1 MTYELAAI
9 GAALCWTFAAL
20 LAGDLSKQLGGITF
34 NRLRNVGVF
43 IVLVIMVSLA
53 QLWDTIQQQQLV
65 IILLSGLIGIAIGDS
80 FLFSAMKRLG
90 PRRAQILYAC
100 NAPISVVLGILFL
113 NESLNL
119 KGMLGIALVFGGVV
133 AAIAWG
139 RPDTRG
145 KQLHRWE
152 ITEGRLLIGI
162 GMGLVAAL
170 GQSLGAII
178 IKPVLDAGAHPMAV
192 SALRVGVSAAFLST
206 LFYLN
211 QSEIVQTITLRQR
224 ILSTLNGVLAIGI
237 GVSLLLYAFSIGDV
251 GIASILSSTQAVMM
265 LPVIWW
271 KTRQR
276 PAAGAWLGGVL
287 VVAGMAVLFNR

>member
-1 MTYELAAI
+1 MTYELAAL

-43 IVLVIMVSLA
+43 VVLVIFVSLA
-53 QLWDTIQQQQLV
+53 GLWDTIQHQQLLV
-65 IILLSGLIGIAIGDS
+65 ILLSGLIGIAVGDS
-80 FLFSAMKRLG
+80 FLFSSMKRLG

-100 NAPISVVLGILFL
+100 NAPISVLLGILFL
-113 NESLNL
+113 GESLNFN
-119 KGMLGIALVFGGVV
+119 GALGIALVFSGVV
-133 AAIAWG
+133 SAIALG

-145 KQLHRWE
+145 KQLHLWE
-152 ITEGRLLIGI
+152 ITEGKLLVGV
-162 GMGLVAAL
+162 GMGLLAAL

-178 IKPVLDAGAHPMAV
+178 IKPVLDAGANPLAV
-192 SALRVGVSAAFLST
+192 SALRVGVSAAFLSV
-206 LFYLN
+206 LFHMN
-211 QSEIVQTITLRQR
+211 KSETTPDITLKQR
-224 ILSTLNGVLAIGI
+224 LLSTFNGVLAIGI

-276 PAAGAWLGGVL
+276 PSLGAWLGAVL
-287 VVAGMAVLFNR
+287 VVAGMAVIFNR

>member
-1 MTYELAAI
+1 MYYELAAL

-20 LAGDLSKQLGGITF
+20 LAGDLSRQLGGITF

-43 IVLVIMVSLA
+43 MVLLIFVSAAGLWHSVQQN
-53 QLWDTIQQQQLV
+53 QLF
-65 IILLSGLIGIAIGDS
+65 IILLSGLVGIAVGDS

-100 NAPISVVLGILFL
+100 NAPISVILGMVFL
-113 NESLNL
+113 NESLSL
-119 KGMLGIALVFGGVV
+119 TAVLGITLVFSGVI
-133 AAIAWG
+133 AAISLG
-139 RPDTRG
+139 RPQTG
-145 KQLHRWE
+145 SKPLHIWE
-152 ITEGRLLIGI
+152 VTEGHLSIGI
-162 GMGLVAAL
+162 GMGLLSAL
-170 GQSLGAII
+170 GQSIGAII

-192 SALRVGVSAAFLST
+192 SALRVGVSAAFLSILYYFNRGT
-206 LFYLN
+206 GNPPISIQQHL
-211 QSEIVQTITLRQR
+211 
-224 ILSTLNGVLAIGI
+224 LSTLNGVLAIGI

-276 PAAGAWLGGVL
+276 PAAGAWFGALL
-287 VVAGMAVLFNR
+287 VVIGMAVIFNR